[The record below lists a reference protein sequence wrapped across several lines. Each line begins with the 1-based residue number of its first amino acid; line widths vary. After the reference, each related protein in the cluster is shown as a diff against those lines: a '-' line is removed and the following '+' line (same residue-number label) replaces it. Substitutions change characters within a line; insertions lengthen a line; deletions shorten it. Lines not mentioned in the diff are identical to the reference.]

1 MELDELKTVIKSSP
15 AKEPV
20 LLGAAKPDAFTR
32 KKTGSIIDRI
42 KRSII
47 LECVAGFVFAA
58 VGIWAWFRYPSPLVR
73 PFAMLAIMLVVI
85 CVVYLL
91 DLYYKLKNHE
101 RTLLSVKEKLEQ
113 IIDLLQK
120 FIKLYYQLVAL
131 ILLISFSFG
140 LILIIQ
146 KANAGPHA
154 AAFNLKKALSI
165 YIGWFLLWIVLTYFF
180 SKWYI
185 KKLYGK
191 YLLQLKNQLLEI
203 ENG

>member
-15 AKEPV
+15 EKEPV
-20 LLGAAKPDAFTR
+20 AFGAAKLDAFAR
-32 KKTGSIIDRI
+32 KNTGSIIDKI
-42 KRSII
+42 KRSIL
-47 LECVAGFVFAA
+47 LECAAGLVIAGLA
-58 VGIWAWFRYPSPLVR
+58 LWAWFQYPSPLVR
-73 PFAMLAIMLVVI
+73 PFAMLATMLDII
-85 CVVYLL
+85 CVIYLL
-91 DLYYKLKNHE
+91 DLFYKLKNHE
-101 RTLLSVKEKLEQ
+101 KTLLSVKEKLEQ

-146 KANAGPHA
+146 KANEGPHA
-154 AAFNLKKALSI
+154 GAFDLKVALAI
-165 YIGWFLLWIVLTYFF
+165 YFGWFLLWIVLTYFF

-185 KKLYGK
+185 KKLYGN